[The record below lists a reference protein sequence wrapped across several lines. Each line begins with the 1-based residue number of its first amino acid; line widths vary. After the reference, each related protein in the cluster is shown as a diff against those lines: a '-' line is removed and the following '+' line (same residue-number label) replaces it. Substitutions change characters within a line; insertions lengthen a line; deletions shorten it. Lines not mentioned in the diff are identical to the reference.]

1 MDSRLGFKKN
11 LKSIFTHSGI
21 QIEAYILE
29 EHFHLPMYT
38 CNLFYT
44 NLQLFKKLKK
54 KCCFKKGKFIT

>member
-54 KCCFKKGKFIT
+54 CCF